1 LRNIFKKCNISGI
14 PAVYKVQSKFIRI
27 IGGHTMRICSKKD
40 IRIITGVMAASL
52 IFSGC
57 SVNLKK
63 DKPLKENPN
72 VKTEINLDKVAETQ
86 YDRNLMEKEY
96 RRFSLDLL
104 NQTIKDADGEG
115 NVMVSPASVMMAL
128 DMVAAGAKG
137 DTLKQLTDVFA
148 KGQGALDQQAYAAA
162 LMDKINGSKDVEF
175 TCANAVWNNEKLLGD
190 GINTRYVDYIKETFL
205 AEYKAEAFGN
215 GTADEINKWADEHTK
230 HMISEIVKDIDPY
243 TAMILVNAICFDG
256 KWETEYEDYQ
266 VNTGKFTKTDG
277 STQDVMFL
285 SDETRDYFETDKA
298 TGFMKAYKGG
308 EYAFLAILPKDGS
321 ISANA
326 FAKDFTAED
335 YEKFIKSVTTQYDVF
350 SKMPEFKSDFELTM
364 NDTLKTLGAGD
375 VFDENKAD
383 LSGIAG
389 EPGDL
394 FVSKVI
400 HKTHIEV
407 DRTGTKAAAVTAV
420 SVEVAS
426 AEPPEFKTVN
436 CDRPFVYAIVDVKTM
451 TPIFIGTVNEV

>member
-1 LRNIFKKCNISGI
+1 
-14 PAVYKVQSKFIRI
+14 
-27 IGGHTMRICSKKD
+27 MRICSKKD

-335 YEKFIKSVTTQYDVF
+335 YEKFIKSASTEWDVY

>member
-1 LRNIFKKCNISGI
+1 
-14 PAVYKVQSKFIRI
+14 
-27 IGGHTMRICSKKD
+27 MRICTKKD

-72 VKTEINLDKVAETQ
+72 VTTEINLDKVAETQ

-104 NQTIKDADGEG
+104 NQTIKDAGGEG

-137 DTLKQLTDVFA
+137 DTLKQLTDLFA
-148 KGQGALDQQAYAAA
+148 KGQGPLNQQAYAAA

-205 AEYKAEAFGN
+205 AEYKAEAFGKD
-215 GTADEINKWADEHTK
+215 TADEINKWADEHTK

-256 KWETEYEDYQ
+256 KWENEYEDYQ
-266 VNTGKFTKTDG
+266 VNTGKFTKADG

-335 YEKFIKSVTTQYDVF
+335 YEKFIKSASTEWDVY

-407 DRTGTKAAAVTAV
+407 DRTGTKAAAVSAV

>member
-1 LRNIFKKCNISGI
+1 
-14 PAVYKVQSKFIRI
+14 
-27 IGGHTMRICSKKD
+27 MRICSKKD

-57 SVNLKK
+57 SVSLKK

-335 YEKFIKSVTTQYDVF
+335 YEKFIKSVTTQYDVL

>member
-1 LRNIFKKCNISGI
+1 
-14 PAVYKVQSKFIRI
+14 
-27 IGGHTMRICSKKD
+27 MRICTKKD

-137 DTLKQLTDVFA
+137 DTLKQLTDLFA
-148 KGQGALDQQAYAAA
+148 KGQGPLDQQAYAAA
-162 LMDKINGSKDVEF
+162 LMDKINGSKDVDF

-205 AEYKAEAFGN
+205 AEYKAEAFGKD
-215 GTADEINKWADEHTK
+215 TADEINKWADEHTK
-230 HMISEIVKDIDPY
+230 HMINKIINDLDPDA
-243 TAMILVNAICFDG
+243 AMILVNAICFDG

-266 VNTGKFTKTDG
+266 VNTGKFTKADG
-277 STQDVMFL
+277 STQNVMFL

-335 YEKFIKSVTTQYDVF
+335 YEKFIKSASTEWDVY

-420 SVEVAS
+420 SVETAS

-436 CDRPFVYAIVDVKTM
+436 CDRPFVYAIVDVRTM

>member
-1 LRNIFKKCNISGI
+1 
-14 PAVYKVQSKFIRI
+14 
-27 IGGHTMRICSKKD
+27 MRICSKKD

-57 SVNLKK
+57 SVSLKK

-96 RRFSLDLL
+96 RRFSLNLL

-266 VNTGKFTKTDG
+266 VNTGKFTKADG
-277 STQDVMFL
+277 STQNVMFL

-407 DRTGTKAAAVTAV
+407 DRNGTKAAAVSAV

>member
-1 LRNIFKKCNISGI
+1 
-14 PAVYKVQSKFIRI
+14 
-27 IGGHTMRICSKKD
+27 MRICSKKD

-137 DTLKQLTDVFA
+137 DTLKQLTDIFA
-148 KGQGALDQQAYAAA
+148 KGQGPLDQQAYAAA
-162 LMDKINGSKDVEF
+162 LMDKINGSKDVDF

-205 AEYKAEAFGN
+205 AEYKAEAFGKD
-215 GTADEINKWADEHTK
+215 TADEINKWADEHTK

-256 KWETEYEDYQ
+256 KWENEYEDYQ
-266 VNTGKFTKTDG
+266 VKTGKFTKADG
-277 STQDVMFL
+277 STQNVMFL

-335 YEKFIKSVTTQYDVF
+335 YEKFIKSASTEWDVY

-407 DRTGTKAAAVTAV
+407 DRNGTKAAAVSAV

>member
-1 LRNIFKKCNISGI
+1 
-14 PAVYKVQSKFIRI
+14 
-27 IGGHTMRICSKKD
+27 MRICTKKD

-137 DTLKQLTDVFA
+137 DTLKQLTDIFA
-148 KGQGALDQQAYAAA
+148 KGQGPLDQQAFAAA
-162 LMDKINGSKDVEF
+162 LMDKINGSKDVDF

-205 AEYKAEAFGN
+205 AEYKAEAFGKD
-215 GTADEINKWADEHTK
+215 TADEINKWADEHTK

-266 VNTGKFTKTDG
+266 VKTGKFTKADG
-277 STQDVMFL
+277 STQNVMFL

-335 YEKFIKSVTTQYDVF
+335 YEKFIKSASTEWDVY

-407 DRTGTKAAAVTAV
+407 DRNGTKAAAVSAV

>member
-1 LRNIFKKCNISGI
+1 
-14 PAVYKVQSKFIRI
+14 
-27 IGGHTMRICSKKD
+27 MRICTKKD

-137 DTLKQLTDVFA
+137 DTLKQLTDIFA
-148 KGQGALDQQAYAAA
+148 KGQGPLDQQAFAAA
-162 LMDKINGSKDVEF
+162 LMDKINGSKDVDF
-175 TCANAVWNNEKLLGD
+175 TCANAVWSNEKSLGD

-205 AEYKAEAFGN
+205 AEYKAEAFGKD
-215 GTADEINKWADEHTK
+215 TADEINKWADEHTK
-230 HMISEIVKDIDPY
+230 HMINKIINDLDPDA
-243 TAMILVNAICFDG
+243 AMILVNAICFDG

-266 VNTGKFTKTDG
+266 VNTGKFTKADG

-335 YEKFIKSVTTQYDVF
+335 YEKFIKSASTEWDVY

-407 DRTGTKAAAVTAV
+407 DRNGTKAAAVSAV

>member
-1 LRNIFKKCNISGI
+1 MK
-14 PAVYKVQSKFIRI
+14 
-27 IGGHTMRICSKKD
+27 ICSKKD

-266 VNTGKFTKTDG
+266 VNTGKFTKADG

-321 ISANA
+321 ISANV

-335 YEKFIKSVTTQYDVF
+335 YEKFIKSVTTQYDVL

>member
-1 LRNIFKKCNISGI
+1 
-14 PAVYKVQSKFIRI
+14 
-27 IGGHTMRICSKKD
+27 MRICSKKD

-57 SVNLKK
+57 SVSLKK

-96 RRFSLDLL
+96 RRFSLNLL

-266 VNTGKFTKTDG
+266 VNTGKFTKADG

>member
-1 LRNIFKKCNISGI
+1 
-14 PAVYKVQSKFIRI
+14 
-27 IGGHTMRICSKKD
+27 MRICTKKD

-57 SVNLKK
+57 SVNLKR

-137 DTLKQLTDVFA
+137 DTLKQLTDLFA
-148 KGQGALDQQAYAAA
+148 KGQGPLDQQAFAAA
-162 LMDKINGSKDVEF
+162 LMDKINGSKDVDF
-175 TCANAVWNNEKLLGD
+175 TCANAVWNNEKSLGD

-205 AEYKAEAFGN
+205 AEYKAEAFGKD
-215 GTADEINKWADEHTK
+215 TADEINKWADEHTK
-230 HMISEIVKDIDPY
+230 HMINKIINDLDPDA
-243 TAMILVNAICFDG
+243 AMVLVNAICFDG

-266 VNTGKFTKTDG
+266 VNTGKFTKADG
-277 STQDVMFL
+277 STQNVMFL
-285 SDETRDYFETDKA
+285 SDGTRDYFETDKA

-335 YEKFIKSVTTQYDVF
+335 YEKFIKSASTEWDVY

-407 DRTGTKAAAVTAV
+407 DRTGTKAAAVSAV

>member
-1 LRNIFKKCNISGI
+1 
-14 PAVYKVQSKFIRI
+14 
-27 IGGHTMRICSKKD
+27 MRICSKKD

-57 SVNLKK
+57 SVSLKK

-266 VNTGKFTKTDG
+266 VNTGKFTKADG

-335 YEKFIKSVTTQYDVF
+335 YEKFIKSVTTQYDVL

-407 DRTGTKAAAVTAV
+407 DRTGTKAAAVTEV

>member
-1 LRNIFKKCNISGI
+1 
-14 PAVYKVQSKFIRI
+14 
-27 IGGHTMRICSKKD
+27 MRICTKKD

-137 DTLKQLTDVFA
+137 DTLKQLTDLFA
-148 KGQGALDQQAYAAA
+148 KGQGPLDQQAYAAA
-162 LMDKINGSKDVEF
+162 LMDKINGSKDVDF

-205 AEYKAEAFGN
+205 AEYKAEAFGKD
-215 GTADEINKWADEHTK
+215 TADEINKWADEHTK
-230 HMISEIVKDIDPY
+230 HMISEIVKGIDPY

-266 VNTGKFTKTDG
+266 VNTGKFTKADG
-277 STQDVMFL
+277 STQNVMFL

-335 YEKFIKSVTTQYDVF
+335 YEKFIKSASTEWDVY

-420 SVEVAS
+420 SVETAS

-436 CDRPFVYAIVDVKTM
+436 CDRPFVYAIVDVRTM

>member
-1 LRNIFKKCNISGI
+1 
-14 PAVYKVQSKFIRI
+14 
-27 IGGHTMRICSKKD
+27 MRICSKKD

-57 SVNLKK
+57 SVSLKK

-137 DTLKQLTDVFA
+137 DTLKQLTDLFV

-407 DRTGTKAAAVTAV
+407 DRNGTKAAAVSAV

-426 AEPPEFKTVN
+426 AEPPESKTVN

>member
-1 LRNIFKKCNISGI
+1 
-14 PAVYKVQSKFIRI
+14 
-27 IGGHTMRICSKKD
+27 MRICSKKD

-52 IFSGC
+52 IFSSC

-277 STQDVMFL
+277 STQDVVFL

-375 VFDENKAD
+375 VFDEKKAD

>member
-1 LRNIFKKCNISGI
+1 
-14 PAVYKVQSKFIRI
+14 
-27 IGGHTMRICSKKD
+27 MRICSKKD

-57 SVNLKK
+57 SVSLKK

-266 VNTGKFTKTDG
+266 VNTGKFTKADG

-321 ISANA
+321 ISANV

-335 YEKFIKSVTTQYDVF
+335 YEKFIKSVTTQYDVL

>member
-1 LRNIFKKCNISGI
+1 
-14 PAVYKVQSKFIRI
+14 
-27 IGGHTMRICSKKD
+27 MRICTKKD

-137 DTLKQLTDVFA
+137 DTLKQLTDLFA
-148 KGQGALDQQAYAAA
+148 KGQGPLDQQAFAAA
-162 LMDKINGSKDVEF
+162 LMDKINGSKDVDF
-175 TCANAVWNNEKLLGD
+175 TCANAVWSNEKSLGD

-205 AEYKAEAFGN
+205 AEYKAEAFGKD
-215 GTADEINKWADEHTK
+215 TADEINKWADEHTK
-230 HMISEIVKDIDPY
+230 HMINKIINDLDPDA
-243 TAMILVNAICFDG
+243 AMVLVNAVCFDG
-256 KWETEYEDYQ
+256 KWENEYEDYQ
-266 VNTGKFTKTDG
+266 VNTGKFTKADG

-335 YEKFIKSVTTQYDVF
+335 YEKFIKSASTEWDVY

-407 DRTGTKAAAVTAV
+407 DRTGTKAAAVSAV

>member
-1 LRNIFKKCNISGI
+1 
-14 PAVYKVQSKFIRI
+14 
-27 IGGHTMRICSKKD
+27 MRICSKKD

-52 IFSGC
+52 IFSSC

-96 RRFSLDLL
+96 RRFSLNLL
-104 NQTIKDADGEG
+104 NQTIKDVDGEG

-137 DTLKQLTDVFA
+137 DTLKQLTDLFA
-148 KGQGALDQQAYAAA
+148 KGQGALDQQAYAAD

-266 VNTGKFTKTDG
+266 VNTGKFTKADG

-407 DRTGTKAAAVTAV
+407 DRTGTKAAAVTEV

>member
-1 LRNIFKKCNISGI
+1 
-14 PAVYKVQSKFIRI
+14 
-27 IGGHTMRICSKKD
+27 MRICSKKD

-57 SVNLKK
+57 SVSLKK

-266 VNTGKFTKTDG
+266 VNTGKFTKADG

-335 YEKFIKSVTTQYDVF
+335 YEKFIKSVTTQYDVL

>member
-1 LRNIFKKCNISGI
+1 
-14 PAVYKVQSKFIRI
+14 
-27 IGGHTMRICSKKD
+27 MRICTKKD

-57 SVNLKK
+57 SVNLKR

-137 DTLKQLTDVFA
+137 DTLKQLTDIFA
-148 KGQGALDQQAYAAA
+148 KGQGPLDQQAYAAA
-162 LMDKINGSKDVEF
+162 LMDKINGSKDVDF

-205 AEYKAEAFGN
+205 AEYKAEAFGKD
-215 GTADEINKWADEHTK
+215 TADEINKWADEHTK

-266 VNTGKFTKTDG
+266 VKTGKFTKADG
-277 STQDVMFL
+277 STQNVMFL

-335 YEKFIKSVTTQYDVF
+335 YEKFIKSASTEWDVY

-407 DRTGTKAAAVTAV
+407 DRNGTKAAAVSAV

>member
-1 LRNIFKKCNISGI
+1 
-14 PAVYKVQSKFIRI
+14 
-27 IGGHTMRICSKKD
+27 MRICSKKD

-266 VNTGKFTKTDG
+266 VNTGKFTKADG

-335 YEKFIKSVTTQYDVF
+335 YEKFIKSVTTQYDVL

-407 DRTGTKAAAVTAV
+407 DRTGTKAAAVTEV

>member
-1 LRNIFKKCNISGI
+1 
-14 PAVYKVQSKFIRI
+14 
-27 IGGHTMRICSKKD
+27 MRICSKKD
-40 IRIITGVMAASL
+40 IRIITGIMAASL

-57 SVNLKK
+57 SVSLKK

-298 TGFMKAYKGG
+298 TGFMKSYKGG

-407 DRTGTKAAAVTAV
+407 DRTGTKAAAVTEV

>member
-1 LRNIFKKCNISGI
+1 
-14 PAVYKVQSKFIRI
+14 
-27 IGGHTMRICSKKD
+27 MRICSKKD

-57 SVNLKK
+57 SVSLKK

-96 RRFSLDLL
+96 RRFSLNLL

-148 KGQGALDQQAYAAA
+148 KDQGALDQQAYAAA

-266 VNTGKFTKTDG
+266 VNTGKFTKADG

-426 AEPPEFKTVN
+426 AEPPESKTVN

>member
-1 LRNIFKKCNISGI
+1 
-14 PAVYKVQSKFIRI
+14 
-27 IGGHTMRICSKKD
+27 MRICSKKD

-137 DTLKQLTDVFA
+137 DTLKQLTDVFT

>member
-1 LRNIFKKCNISGI
+1 
-14 PAVYKVQSKFIRI
+14 
-27 IGGHTMRICSKKD
+27 MRICSKKD

-266 VNTGKFTKTDG
+266 VNTGKFTKADG

>member
-1 LRNIFKKCNISGI
+1 
-14 PAVYKVQSKFIRI
+14 
-27 IGGHTMRICSKKD
+27 MRICSKKD

-57 SVNLKK
+57 SVSLKK

-96 RRFSLDLL
+96 RRFSLNLL

-137 DTLKQLTDVFA
+137 DTLKQLTDLFA
-148 KGQGALDQQAYAAA
+148 KGQGPLDQQAYAAA

-335 YEKFIKSVTTQYDVF
+335 YEKFIKSVTTQYDVL

-436 CDRPFVYAIVDVKTM
+436 CDRPFVYAIVDAKTM

>member
-1 LRNIFKKCNISGI
+1 
-14 PAVYKVQSKFIRI
+14 
-27 IGGHTMRICSKKD
+27 MRICTKKD

-72 VKTEINLDKVAETQ
+72 VKTEINLGKVAETQ

-137 DTLKQLTDVFA
+137 DTLKQLTDIFA
-148 KGQGALDQQAYAAA
+148 KGQGPLDQQAFAAA
-162 LMDKINGSKDVEF
+162 LMDKINGSKDVDF
-175 TCANAVWNNEKLLGD
+175 TCANAVWSNEKSLGD

-205 AEYKAEAFGN
+205 AEYKAEAFGKD
-215 GTADEINKWADEHTK
+215 TADEINKWADEHTK
-230 HMISEIVKDIDPY
+230 HMINKIINDLDPDA
-243 TAMILVNAICFDG
+243 AMILVNAICFDG

-266 VNTGKFTKTDG
+266 VNTGKFTKADG
-277 STQDVMFL
+277 STQNVMFL

-335 YEKFIKSVTTQYDVF
+335 YEKFIKSASTEWDVY

-420 SVEVAS
+420 SVETAS

>member
-1 LRNIFKKCNISGI
+1 
-14 PAVYKVQSKFIRI
+14 
-27 IGGHTMRICSKKD
+27 MRICTKKD

-63 DKPLKENPN
+63 DKPLKDNPKI
-72 VKTEINLDKVAETQ
+72 KTEINLDKVGETQ

-137 DTLKQLTDVFA
+137 DTLKQLTDLFA
-148 KGQGALDQQAYAAA
+148 KGQGPLDQQAFAAA
-162 LMDKINGSKDVEF
+162 LMDKINGSKDVDF
-175 TCANAVWNNEKLLGD
+175 TCANAVWSNEKSLGD

-205 AEYKAEAFGN
+205 AEYKAEAFGKD
-215 GTADEINKWADEHTK
+215 TADEINKWADEHTK
-230 HMISEIVKDIDPY
+230 HMINKIINDLDPDA
-243 TAMILVNAICFDG
+243 AMVLVNAICFDG

-266 VNTGKFTKTDG
+266 VNTGKFTKADG
-277 STQDVMFL
+277 STQNVMFL

-335 YEKFIKSVTTQYDVF
+335 YEKFIKSASTEWDVY

-420 SVEVAS
+420 SVETAS

-436 CDRPFVYAIVDVKTM
+436 CDRPFVYAIVDVRTM

>member
-1 LRNIFKKCNISGI
+1 
-14 PAVYKVQSKFIRI
+14 
-27 IGGHTMRICSKKD
+27 MRICSKKD

-266 VNTGKFTKTDG
+266 VNTGKFTKADG

-321 ISANA
+321 ISANV

-335 YEKFIKSVTTQYDVF
+335 YEKFIKSVTTQYDVL

>member
-1 LRNIFKKCNISGI
+1 MRNC
-14 PAVYKVQSKFIRI
+14 
-27 IGGHTMRICSKKD
+27 TKKD

-57 SVNLKK
+57 SVNIKK

-86 YDRNLMEKEY
+86 YDMNLMEKEY

-137 DTLKQLTDVFA
+137 DTLKQLTDLFA
-148 KGQGALDQQAYAAA
+148 KGQGPLNQQAYAAA

-175 TCANAVWNNEKLLGD
+175 TCANAVWNNEKSLGD

-205 AEYKAEAFGN
+205 AEYKAEAFSKD
-215 GTADEINKWADEHTK
+215 TADEINKWADEHTK
-230 HMISEIVKDIDPY
+230 HMINKIINDLDPDA
-243 TAMILVNAICFDG
+243 AMVLVNAICFDG

-266 VNTGKFTKTDG
+266 VNTGKFTKADR

-335 YEKFIKSVTTQYDVF
+335 YEKFIKSVTTQYDVC

-420 SVEVAS
+420 ECDVAC

>member
-1 LRNIFKKCNISGI
+1 
-14 PAVYKVQSKFIRI
+14 
-27 IGGHTMRICSKKD
+27 MRICSKKD

-52 IFSGC
+52 IFSSC

-104 NQTIKDADGEG
+104 NQTIKDVDGEG

-137 DTLKQLTDVFA
+137 DTLKQLTDLFA

-407 DRTGTKAAAVTAV
+407 DRTGTKAAAVTEV

>member
-1 LRNIFKKCNISGI
+1 
-14 PAVYKVQSKFIRI
+14 
-27 IGGHTMRICSKKD
+27 MRICSKKD

-63 DKPLKENPN
+63 DKPLKDNPKI
-72 VKTEINLDKVAETQ
+72 KTEINLDKVAETQ
-86 YDRNLMEKEY
+86 YNRDLMEKEY

-137 DTLKQLTDVFA
+137 DTLKQLTDLFA
-148 KGQGALDQQAYAAA
+148 KGQGPLNQQAYAAA

-205 AEYKAEAFGN
+205 AEYKAEAFGKD
-215 GTADEINKWADEHTK
+215 TADEINKWADEHTK
-230 HMISEIVKDIDPY
+230 HMINKIINDLDPDA
-243 TAMILVNAICFDG
+243 AMILVNAICFDS
-256 KWETEYEDYQ
+256 KWENEYEDYQ
-266 VNTGKFTKTDG
+266 VNTGKFTKADG

-335 YEKFIKSVTTQYDVF
+335 YEKFIKSASTEWDVY

-420 SVEVAS
+420 SVETAS

>member
-1 LRNIFKKCNISGI
+1 
-14 PAVYKVQSKFIRI
+14 
-27 IGGHTMRICSKKD
+27 MRICSKKD

-57 SVNLKK
+57 SVSLKK

-96 RRFSLDLL
+96 RRFSLNLL

-266 VNTGKFTKTDG
+266 VNTGKFTKADG

-375 VFDENKAD
+375 VFDEKKAD

>member
-1 LRNIFKKCNISGI
+1 
-14 PAVYKVQSKFIRI
+14 
-27 IGGHTMRICSKKD
+27 MRICTKKD

-137 DTLKQLTDVFA
+137 DTLKQLTDIFA
-148 KGQGALDQQAYAAA
+148 KGQGPLDQQAYAAA
-162 LMDKINGSKDVEF
+162 LMDKINGSKDVDF
-175 TCANAVWNNEKLLGD
+175 TCANAVWSNEKSLGD

-205 AEYKAEAFGN
+205 AEYKAEAFGKD
-215 GTADEINKWADEHTK
+215 TADEINKWADEHTK
-230 HMISEIVKDIDPY
+230 HMINKIINDLDPDA
-243 TAMILVNAICFDG
+243 AMILVNAICFDG

-266 VNTGKFTKTDG
+266 VKTGKFTKADG
-277 STQDVMFL
+277 STQNVMFL

-335 YEKFIKSVTTQYDVF
+335 YEKFIKSASTEWDVY

-407 DRTGTKAAAVTAV
+407 DRNGTKAAAVSAV

-436 CDRPFVYAIVDVKTM
+436 CDRPFVYAIVDVRTM

>member
-1 LRNIFKKCNISGI
+1 
-14 PAVYKVQSKFIRI
+14 
-27 IGGHTMRICSKKD
+27 MRICTKKD

-137 DTLKQLTDVFA
+137 DTLKQLTDLFA
-148 KGQGALDQQAYAAA
+148 KGQGPLDQQAYAAA
-162 LMDKINGSKDVEF
+162 LMDKINGSKDVDF

-205 AEYKAEAFGN
+205 AEYKAEAFGKD
-215 GTADEINKWADEHTK
+215 TADEINKWADEHTK
-230 HMISEIVKDIDPY
+230 HMINKIINDLDPDA
-243 TAMILVNAICFDG
+243 AMVLVNAVCFDG
-256 KWETEYEDYQ
+256 KWENEYEDYQ
-266 VNTGKFTKTDG
+266 VNTGKFTKADG

-335 YEKFIKSVTTQYDVF
+335 YEKFIKSASTEWDVY

-420 SVEVAS
+420 SVETAS

>member
-1 LRNIFKKCNISGI
+1 
-14 PAVYKVQSKFIRI
+14 
-27 IGGHTMRICSKKD
+27 MRICSKKD

-57 SVNLKK
+57 SVSLKK

-104 NQTIKDADGEG
+104 NQTIKDAGGEG

-266 VNTGKFTKTDG
+266 VKTGKFTKADG
-277 STQDVMFL
+277 STQNVMFL

-407 DRTGTKAAAVTAV
+407 DRTGTKAAAVTEV